1 MRIHRP
7 NRFLLVRH
15 SQPENKIRE
24 NPNVSLATRT
34 IFLHQARMIP
44 LRLVTFALL
53 LFITSVSARAGH
65 PFLCCDYGGGKVA
78 SVAADGKI
86 EWEYP
91 CKSPQ
96 DIWRLPNGNTLFCFV
111 NGAIELSP
119 EQKIIWEYKA
129 PTDVKVEVHACQP
142 LPDGTVMIVECGTS
156 RIIEV
161 GRDGKIT
168 KEIKLTTAP
177 EVKLHNQFRGTR
189 KLANGHYM
197 VTFKGEGKVVELD
210 GNGKVLRE
218 IKVPG
223 DPHGAW
229 ALPDGH
235 LLVTCGDGHKVIEL
249 DAQEKV
255 VWELNENDLP
265 GNPLRLM
272 AGAQRLPN
280 GNTVFCVY
288 LGHGHIGEQPQVI
301 EVTRDKKVVWQFD
314 DHVHFKTINQI
325 QLLDI
330 PGDTSKGGV
339 IR

>member
-1 MRIHRP
+1 MP
-7 NRFLLVRH
+7 LKKLPALL
-15 SQPENKIRE
+15 
-24 NPNVSLATRT
+24 
-34 IFLHQARMIP
+34 
-44 LRLVTFALL
+44 ALL
-53 LFITSVSARAGH
+53 LVTTAATWASHS
-65 PFLCCDYGGGKVA
+65 FLCCDYNGGKVA
-78 SVAADGKI
+78 EVTPDGKI
-86 EWEYP
+86 AWEYP
-91 CKSPQ
+91 CKNPQ
-96 DIWRLPNGNTLFCFV
+96 DCWRLPNGNTLFCFV
-111 NGAIELSP
+111 SGAIELTP
-119 EQKIIWEYKA
+119 EQKVAWEYKA

-142 LPDGTVMIVECGTS
+142 LPDGKVMIVECGTS

-189 KLANGHYM
+189 KLANGHYI
-197 VTFKGEGKVVELD
+197 VTFKGEGKIVELD
-210 GNGKVLRE
+210 GDGKVLRE

-229 ALPDGH
+229 TLPDGH

-314 DHVHFKTINQI
+314 DHAHFKTINQI
-325 QLLDI
+325 QLLDV
-330 PGDTSKGGV
+330 PGDATKGEL

>member
-1 MRIHRP
+1 MKP
-7 NRFLLVRH
+7 SCAYN
-15 SQPENKIRE
+15 
-24 NPNVSLATRT
+24 
-34 IFLHQARMIP
+34 
-44 LRLVTFALL
+44 
-53 LFITSVSARAGH
+53 G
-65 PFLCCDYGGGKVA
+65 CKVA
-78 SVAADGKI
+78 AVAADGKI

-96 DIWRLPNGNTLFCFV
+96 DCWRLPNGNTLFCFV
-111 NGAIELSP
+111 SGAIELTP
-119 EQKIIWEYKA
+119 DKKIVWEYKA

-142 LPDGTVMIVECGTS
+142 LADGKVMIVECGTS

-161 GRDGKIT
+161 GRDGKIA

-197 VTFKGEGKVVELD
+197 VTFKGEGKIVELD
-210 GNGKVLRE
+210 GSGKVLRE

-249 DAQEKV
+249 DAQDKV

-280 GNTVFCVY
+280 GNTVLCVY
-288 LGHGHIGEQPQVI
+288 LGHGHIGGQPQVI

-314 DHVHFKTINQI
+314 DHAHFKTINQI

-330 PGDTSKGGV
+330 PGDVTKGEV
-339 IR
+339 TR